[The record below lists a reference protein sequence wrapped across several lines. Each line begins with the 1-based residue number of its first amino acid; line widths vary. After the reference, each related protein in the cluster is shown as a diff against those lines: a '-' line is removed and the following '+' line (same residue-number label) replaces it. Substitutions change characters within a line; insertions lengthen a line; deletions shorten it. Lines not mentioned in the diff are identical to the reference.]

1 MASKTT
7 APRKPLR
14 DPPVRS
20 DGKCSYCGGE
30 RPYLEDPKGIYRVD
44 LDPFCS
50 TKCCK
55 EYYQVEYDANQAMS
69 RDMSR

>member
-1 MASKTT
+1 MASKT
-7 APRKPLR
+7 PRC

-20 DGKCSYCGGE
+20 DGKCSYCGGNKPE
-30 RPYLEDPKGIYRVD
+30 PPDPKGIYRVD

-55 EYYQVEYDANQAMS
+55 DYYRVSFDLNSAMS
-69 RDMSR
+69 RDMSLNGK